1 MADSVTNLSLDAL
14 FRGTST
20 GSLDR
25 ALTNNLFRL
34 SHLNSAGMVSS
45 NRDNQGYVFCTR
57 PQLNLQKGNL
67 RNDPDF
73 YPLLTQ
79 DPYSLSTA
87 IRVMLDPRIA
97 NGYRRIFKGK
107 IISTPRIE
115 SFLFDN
121 KQAFIPFI
129 SNSLL
134 SMSGGRDQHLNF
146 WSGDA
151 GNAKQVYTAPDGIIS
166 DYGHYDISL
175 NLLNMDGDPATATMN
190 YWLRY
195 IANVRFGPKM
205 DPYDDYLVRNTRDY
219 DTRFYRFV
227 LDRQKMRVTKFF
239 MTGVSTPKTNPTGI
253 FFDLNRQSPYS
264 EQTKE
269 LNFNFDSVGFFA
281 FDPRIPFYFNK
292 AVMAFNEEMRDAN
305 RASAMVRLTQAE
317 LMSVGN
323 GSLPLYPR
331 VDLETLN
338 FEWWTSRNATE
349 SSKAADDEYG
359 DVNDT
364 PTDSTSPD
372 LTTYV

>member
-1 MADSVTNLSLDAL
+1 MAKSVTNLSLDAL
-14 FRGTST
+14 FRGTSV

-34 SHLNSAGMVSS
+34 SHLGSSGMVSA
-45 NRDNQGYVFCTR
+45 NRDNQGYVFFTR

-87 IRVMLDPRIA
+87 IRMMLDPRLG
-97 NGYRRIFKGK
+97 NGYKRVFQGGK
-107 IISTPRIE
+107 LRTIEFPRIE
-115 SFLFDN
+115 SLLFDN
-121 KQAFIPFI
+121 KLAFIPMF
-129 SNSLL
+129 SNSVISL
-134 SMSGGRDQHLNF
+134 SGGRDQHLNF
-146 WSGDA
+146 WASDPGL
-151 GNAKQVYTAPDGIIS
+151 AKQVYSAPDGIIA
-166 DYGHYDISL
+166 DYGHYDIPVTL
-175 NLLNMDGDPATATMN
+175 QNTDGDPATALMN

-205 DPYDDYLVRNTRDY
+205 DPYDDLLIRNTRDY
-219 DTRFYRFV
+219 DTRCYRFV

-253 FFDLNRQSPYS
+253 FFDMNRQTPFS

-269 LNFNFDSVGFFA
+269 LNFTFESVGFFA
-281 FDPRIPFYFNK
+281 FDPRIPMWFNK
-292 AVMAFNEEMRDAN
+292 AVMAFNEDMRDQN
-305 RASAMVRLTQAE
+305 RSRSMHRLTMSE
-317 LMSVGN
+317 LVSIGN

-338 FEWWTSRNATE
+338 FEWWTDKNAVEE
-349 SSKAADDEYG
+349 SPQ
-359 DVNDT
+359 NTNT
-364 PTDSTSPD
+364 PN
-372 LTTYV
+372 LANYA